1 MSLSNKIKVIGASA
15 LIGLGSL
22 CFAGCSGEDVD
33 SNKDVV
39 PEKKDYFASFKMDTR
54 SGMAITSGDFD
65 KDGDLDLIVGALDYW
80 LDGRLYF
87 YENDGKGNFS
97 KRMY

>member
-1 MSLSNKIKVIGASA
+1 MSLSNKIKVIGAFA

-22 CFAGCSGEDVD
+22 CFAGYSGEDVD

-39 PEKKDYFASFKMDTR
+39 PEKKDYFASVDMSLH

-65 KDGDLDLIVGALDYW
+65 KDGDLDLIVGAHDTW
-80 LDGRLYF
+80 TGGRLYF
-87 YENDGKGNFS
+87 LENDGKGNFS